1 MDIKYPEGSNVALV
15 DGEVVPLGVKQVTPG
30 QILEQLKAVV
40 ALPYLGT
47 DADKIGM
54 TLIEAALFAAAKKA
68 ADGDTDALTKLL
80 DRICGKPL
88 QQVANLNA
96 NITLKEFLD
105 GIART
110 EGKDVDGG
118 TDRTDGSPE
127 VVVDPFSD

>member
-1 MDIKYPEGSNVALV
+1 LWPCRIWGR
-15 DGEVVPLGVKQVTPG
+15 
-30 QILEQLKAVV
+30 
-40 ALPYLGT
+40 
-47 DADKIGM
+47 

-110 EGKDVDGG
+110 DGN
-118 TDRTDGSPE
+118 PE

>member
-1 MDIKYPEGSNVALV
+1 MDIQYPEGSGVALV
-15 DGEVVPLGVKQVTPG
+15 DGEVVPVGRGQITPA
-30 QILEQLKAVV
+30 QILEQFKSVV
-40 ALPYLGT
+40 AMPYSGKE
-47 DADKIGM
+47 ADKIGM

-118 TDRTDGSPE
+118 TDRTDGNPE
-127 VVVDPFSD
+127 VVTDPFSD